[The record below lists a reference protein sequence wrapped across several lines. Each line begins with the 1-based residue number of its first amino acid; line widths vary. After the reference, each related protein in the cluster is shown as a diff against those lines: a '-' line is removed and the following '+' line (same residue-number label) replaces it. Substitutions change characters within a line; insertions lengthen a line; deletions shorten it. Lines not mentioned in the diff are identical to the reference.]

1 MMRLSIDQLDN
12 APEPPAASHG
22 RPRKARPL
30 AHHTL
35 IAAALAEATSASL
48 DHVHAALA
56 EVA

>member
-1 MMRLSIDQLDN
+1 MRLSTDQLDN

-22 RPRKARPL
+22 QPRKAGPL

-35 IAAALAEATSASL
+35 IAAALAEARSASL
-48 DHVHAALA
+48 DHVHAALP